1 MSEFFANFSTL
12 IIFLHVLS
20 AIIWIGGMIV
30 IRFGV
35 HYSMQKIEEPKQR
48 LGRTLENLQRFF
60 NMVIV
65 SIVLLLLTAIIMIL
79 AIDFKQTSLY
89 SIVILKEAIWIVMTL
104 IFAFIY
110 LKRQKAQKAFDNGD
124 FLNAKNHL
132 EPLAKYLIPINIILG
147 LFAVLF
153 GITLRGF

>member
-20 AIIWIGGMIV
+20 AIIWVGGMIV

-35 HYSMQKIEEPKQR
+35 HYSMQKIEEPKLR

-65 SIVLLLLTAIIMIL
+65 YIVLLLLTAIIMIL

-89 SIVILKEAIWIVMTL
+89 DIVILKEAIWIVMTL
-104 IFAFIY
+104 IFTVIY
-110 LKRQKAQKAFDNGD
+110 LKRQKAQKAFDSGD
-124 FLNAKNHL
+124 FLSAKNHL
-132 EPLAKYLIPINIILG
+132 EPLAKYLIPLNIILG
-147 LFAVLF
+147 LLAVIF

>member
-35 HYSMQKIEEPKQR
+35 HYSMQKIEEPKLR
-48 LGRTLENLQRFF
+48 LGRVLENLQRFF

-65 SIVLLLLTAIIMIL
+65 SIILLLLTAIIMIL

-89 SIVILKEAIWIVMTL
+89 NIVILKEVIWVVMTL
-104 IFAFIY
+104 IFIVIY

-124 FLNAKNHL
+124 FLSAKNHL
-132 EPLAKYLIPINIILG
+132 EVLAKYLIPLNIILA
-147 LFAVLF
+147 LLAVIF